1 LNLPFKSLAPRGPK
15 DIYETIRI
23 VYDKNGTGN
32 LSLALLP
39 SDSSMRFCT
48 SFVAILS
55 WVLVAFAMG
64 ADVESYQNGI
74 GHPE

>member
-1 LNLPFKSLAPRGPK
+1 
-15 DIYETIRI
+15 
-23 VYDKNGTGN
+23 
-32 LSLALLP
+32 
-39 SDSSMRFCT
+39 MRFCT

-64 ADVESYQNGI
+64 ADVESYQDGI

>member
-1 LNLPFKSLAPRGPK
+1 MELAISPSLCCPR
-15 DIYETIRI
+15 
-23 VYDKNGTGN
+23 
-32 LSLALLP
+32 
-39 SDSSMRFCT
+39 DSSMRFCT

-64 ADVESYQNGI
+64 ADVESYQDGI